1 MDRDMQ
7 MMRAKQQPESPVYYK
22 DPFGYVGP

>member
-1 MDRDMQ
+1 LGLS
-7 MMRAKQQPESPVYYK
+7 APTPLPEPAFMYK